1 MAYQAR
7 RREFVEDFELVN
19 SDGSIAHSLQ
29 VKLDPDSVA
38 NSLSKKYT
46 TLLSMQA
53 KLKKVQDAGV
63 VNPVEDIEKFGNAIL
78 ELIEG
83 VFGKEDAGIILGF
96 YDDDHYFEMAQEVLP
111 FIADIVVP
119 QIRSMAKQNKKST
132 LSGYNRKQRRSFM
145 KGI

>member
-7 RREFVEDFELVN
+7 RREFVEAFELVN
-19 SDGSIAHSLQ
+19 NDGSVAHSLQ
-29 VKLDPDSVA
+29 VKLDPDTVA
-38 NSLSKKYT
+38 HSLSKKYT
-46 TLLSMQA
+46 TLMNMQA
-53 KLKKVQDAGV
+53 KLKKVQDAGE
-63 VNPVEDIEKFGNAIL
+63 VNPIEDIEMFGNAIL

-83 VFGKEDAGIILGF
+83 VFGKEDAGTIIEF
-96 YDDDHYFEMAQEVLP
+96 YDHDHYFEMAQEVLP
-111 FIADIVVP
+111 FIVDIVVP